1 VIDMALTWW
10 LWLLAGCALLALEL
24 LTPGGFYIFFFGIG
38 AIVIALL
45 SVSGLLVSATGQWLL
60 FALISVVLL
69 LAFRK
74 PMQRKL
80 SVADRGIDS
89 MIGESA
95 RAMEEIGVAGLGKA
109 ELRGTVWTARNSGE
123 RSIVAGERCR
133 VERIEGLTLYVRG
146 A

>member
-1 VIDMALTWW
+1 MALTWW
-10 LWLLAGCALLALEL
+10 LWLLAGCGLLALEL

-45 SVSGLLVSATGQWLL
+45 SVSEIVTSATAQWLL
-60 FALISVVLL
+60 FAAISVVLL
-69 LAFRK
+69 LVFRK
-74 PMQRKL
+74 PLQRKVVGA
-80 SVADRGIDS
+80 SDHDVDT
-89 MIGESA
+89 MVGESA

-109 ELRGTVWTARNSGE
+109 ELRGSVWTVRNSGD

-133 VERIEGLTLYVRG
+133 VERVEGLTLYVRG

>member
-1 VIDMALTWW
+1 MALTWW
-10 LWLLAGCALLALEL
+10 LWLLAGCGLLALEL

-45 SVSGLLVSATGQWLL
+45 SISGIVTSATAQWLL
-60 FALISVVLL
+60 FAGISVVLL
-69 LAFRK
+69 LVFRK
-74 PMQRKL
+74 PLQRTIGIT
-80 SVADRGIDS
+80 ADRDVDT
-89 MIGESA
+89 MVGESA

-109 ELRGTVWTARNSGE
+109 ELRGSVWTVRNSGD

-133 VERIEGLTLYVRG
+133 VERVEGLTLYVRG

>member
-1 VIDMALTWW
+1 MALTWW
-10 LWLLAGCALLALEL
+10 LWLLAGCGLLALEL

-45 SVSGLLVSATGQWLL
+45 SASEIVTSATAQWLL
-60 FALISVVLL
+60 FAGISVVLL

-74 PMQRKL
+74 PLQRKI
-80 SVADRGIDS
+80 VGAARHDVDT
-89 MIGESA
+89 MVGESA

-109 ELRGTVWTARNSGE
+109 ELRGSVWTVRNSGD

-133 VERIEGLTLYVRG
+133 VERVEGLTLYVRG